1 MAVIAGVVGGLLGV
15 LLVSAFH
22 EIGVRW
28 WGYLAAFFLGAGLI
42 ASPIALYASLYAW
55 QRETG
60 RQLHGLINVRPLA
73 GVLPLKLDGWSV
85 DPHFAELVSRLVLT
99 RRPRLVVECGSGT
112 STVLVAAIFREIG
125 SGRVL
130 SFEHDPHFA
139 ERTRELL
146 AGRDLDAWARVV
158 TAPLVPH
165 AIEGHDQPW
174 YEGATEQLEPGDEI
188 DLLLVDGPP
197 AGTGPAARY
206 PAVPVLEEFFSDQCL
221 ILLDDGGRER
231 ERQTASRWS
240 RQLPD
245 HSLEY
250 VEGGRGAWILRPWID
265 REQST

>member
-1 MAVIAGVVGGLLGV
+1 MAVVAGVVGGLLSV

-22 EIGVRW
+22 QIGVRW
-28 WGYLAAFFLGAGLI
+28 WGYAAAFLLGAGLV

-60 RQLHGLINVRPLA
+60 RQLRGLINVRPLS

-85 DPHFAELVSRLVLT
+85 DPHFADLVTRLVLT
-99 RRPRLVVECGSGT
+99 HHPRLVVECGSGT

-130 SFEHDPHFA
+130 SFEHDPDFA
-139 ERTRELL
+139 EQTRELL
-146 AGRDLDAWARVV
+146 RRRDLDAWATVV
-158 TAPLVPH
+158 SAPLVRQDV
-165 AIEGHDQPW
+165 GGRDQPW
-174 YEGATEQLEPGDEI
+174 YGGAAEQLDAGEEI
-188 DLLLVDGPP
+188 DLLVVDGPP
-197 AGTGPAARY
+197 ASAEPAARY

-221 ILLDDGGRER
+221 ILLDDGARESEQR
-231 ERQTASRWS
+231 TARRWS

-250 VEGGRGAWILRPWID
+250 VEGGRGAWMLRPLD
-265 REQST
+265 